1 MSEEFIPDV
10 EMTSDVVESNVNYS
24 EMTLAELVQAFEQLA
39 ANEERMKM
47 LKEAEA
53 IKAAFYRRL
62 LKEKAD
68 AGIVTV
74 AAVEE
79 DAQEEEVGP
88 QEQAEEESAVQVQ
101 ESVSDNP
108 FDEIEKGFKNLYNKY
123 KKERAE
129 YNRQLEKERE
139 DNLVK
144 KQAVIEDLKALLD
157 KQEDVNATF
166 PEFREIQNRWRAI
179 GPVPMQNNRNNNE
192 R

>member
-47 LKEAEA
+47 FKEAEA

-68 AGIVTV
+68 AGIVSV
-74 AAVEE
+74 AVAEE
-79 DAQEEEVGP
+79 DSQDEEVGS
-88 QEQAEEESAVQVQ
+88 QEQAEDESAAQMQ

-108 FDEIEKGFKNLYNKY
+108 FD
-123 KKERAE
+123 
-129 YNRQLEKERE
+129 
-139 DNLVK
+139 
-144 KQAVIEDLKALLD
+144 
-157 KQEDVNATF
+157 
-166 PEFREIQNRWRAI
+166 
-179 GPVPMQNNRNNNE
+179 
-192 R
+192 